1 MSIKNKFL
9 VKPTIFTRNFLYNK
23 SRFKTKIQNGFLY
36 VYFAMFIIRFFFRLA
51 YSKALAAPPQEYLT

>member
-1 MSIKNKFL
+1 MRSF
-9 VKPTIFTRNFLYNK
+9 FLYKENPQTIWGALHNK